1 MERHEFHWPPEKS
14 SKKPFKMIELR
25 KKKDFTAEVFTSS
38 MNDIMFF
45 LMLFFIIIST
55 LLNPS
60 MIKVSLPN
68 SQSSQSIQKK
78 EINLTMT
85 KEKVYFV
92 NNNQVPFDEL
102 ETQLKKEL
110 NRYPDAFIMLRF
122 DNTLPIQDLVNVLSL
137 GNKVNAKM
145 IIATAKSR

>member
-1 MERHEFHWPPEKS
+1 
-14 SKKPFKMIELR
+14 MIDLR
-25 KKKDFTAEVFTSS
+25 KKKDYTAEVFTSA

-68 SQSSQSIQKK
+68 AQSSQSIQKK

-85 KEKVYFV
+85 KEKIYFV
-92 NNNQVPFDEL
+92 NNTQVRFNDL
-102 ETQLKKEL
+102 E
-110 NRYPDAFIMLRF
+110 
-122 DNTLPIQDLVNVLSL
+122 
-137 GNKVNAKM
+137 NA
-145 IIATAKSR
+145 T

>member
-1 MERHEFHWPPEKS
+1 
-14 SKKPFKMIELR
+14 MINLR

-60 MIKVSLPN
+60 MIRVSLPG
-68 SQSSQSIQKK
+68 SRSSQTIQKK

-85 KEKVYFV
+85 KEKIYYV
-92 NNNQVPFDEL
+92 NNTQVPFESL
-102 ETQLKKEL
+102 ETELKKEL
-110 NRYPDAFIMLRF
+110 VHFPDAFIMLRF
-122 DNTLPIQDLVNVLSL
+122 DNSLPIQDLVDVLSL
-137 GNKVNAKM
+137 GNKLNSKM
-145 IIATAKSR
+145 IIATAKTR

>member
-1 MERHEFHWPPEKS
+1 
-14 SKKPFKMIELR
+14 MIDLR

-60 MIKVSLPN
+60 MIKVTLP
-68 SQSSQSIQKK
+68 SSRSSQTLQKK

-92 NNNQVPFDEL
+92 NNTQVPFEDL
-102 ETQLKKEL
+102 ENQLKKEL
-110 NRYPDAFIMLRF
+110 SHSPEAFIMLRF
-122 DNTLPIQDLVNVLSL
+122 DSSLPIQDLVNVLSV
-137 GNKVNAKM
+137 GNRLNSKM
-145 IIATAKSR
+145 IIATAKTK

>member
-1 MERHEFHWPPEKS
+1 
-14 SKKPFKMIELR
+14 MIDLR

-68 SQSSQSIQKK
+68 SRSSQTIQKK

-92 NNNQVPFDEL
+92 NNTQVPFDAL
-102 ETQLKKEL
+102 ETLLQKEL
-110 NRYPDAFIMLRF
+110 ARSPDAFIMLRF
-122 DNTLPIQDLVNVLSL
+122 DNTLSVQDLVNVLAI
-137 GNKVNAKM
+137 GNKLSSKM
-145 IIATAKSR
+145 IIATTKPR

>member
-1 MERHEFHWPPEKS
+1 
-14 SKKPFKMIELR
+14 MIELR

-60 MIKVSLPN
+60 MIRVALPN
-68 SQSSQSIQKK
+68 SRNSQTLQKK

-85 KEKVYFV
+85 KEKIYYV
-92 NNNQVPFDEL
+92 NNAQVPFDAL
-102 ETQLKKEL
+102 ESELKKEL
-110 NRYPDAFIMLRF
+110 ARSPEAFIMLRF
-122 DNTLPIQDLVNVLSL
+122 DNSLPIQDLVNVLSL
-137 GNKVNAKM
+137 GNRLNSKM
-145 IIATAKSR
+145 IIATAKSK

>member
-1 MERHEFHWPPEKS
+1 
-14 SKKPFKMIELR
+14 MIDLR
-25 KKKDFTAEVFTSS
+25 KKKDFTAEVFTSA

-60 MIKVSLPN
+60 MIRVALP
-68 SQSSQSIQKK
+68 SSRSSQTIQKK

-85 KEKVYFV
+85 KEKLYYV
-92 NNNQVPFDEL
+92 NNTQVSFDAL
-102 ETQLKKEL
+102 EAELKKEL
-110 NRYPDAFIMLRF
+110 ARSPEAFVMLRF

-137 GNKVNAKM
+137 GNRLNSKM
-145 IIATAKSR
+145 IIATAKSK

>member
-1 MERHEFHWPPEKS
+1 
-14 SKKPFKMIELR
+14 MIDLR

-45 LMLFFIIIST
+45 LMLFFIITST

-68 SQSSQSIQKK
+68 SHSSQTLQKK

-85 KEKVYFV
+85 KEKIYFV
-92 NNNQVPFDEL
+92 NNTQVSFDAL
-102 ETQLKKEL
+102 EAQLKIEL
-110 NRYPDAFIMLRF
+110 TRSPEAFIMLRF
-122 DNTLPIQDLVNVLSL
+122 DNSLPIQDLVNVLSI
-137 GNKVNAKM
+137 GNRLNSKM
-145 IIATAKSR
+145 IIATAKMK

>member
-1 MERHEFHWPPEKS
+1 
-14 SKKPFKMIELR
+14 MIELR

-60 MIKVSLPN
+60 MIRVALP
-68 SQSSQSIQKK
+68 SSRSSQSIQKK

-85 KEKVYFV
+85 KEKIYFV
-92 NNNQVPFDEL
+92 NNTQVAFEAL
-102 ETQLKKEL
+102 ESQLKKEL
-110 NRYPDAFIMLRF
+110 AHSPDAFIMLRF

-137 GNKVNAKM
+137 GNKLNSKM

>member
-1 MERHEFHWPPEKS
+1 
-14 SKKPFKMIELR
+14 MIELR
-25 KKKDFTAEVFTSS
+25 KKKDYSAEVFTSS

-68 SQSSQSIQKK
+68 SKTSQSIQKK

-85 KEKVYFV
+85 KEKAYYI
-92 NNNQVPFDEL
+92 NNTPVQFRDL
-102 ETQLKKEL
+102 ENQLKKEL
-110 NRYPDAFIMLRF
+110 AANPDAFIMLRF
-122 DNTLPIQDLVNVLSL
+122 DNALPIQDLVDVLSL
-137 GNKVNAKM
+137 GTKLNSKM
-145 IIATAKSR
+145 IIATSKAK

>member
-1 MERHEFHWPPEKS
+1 
-14 SKKPFKMIELR
+14 MIELR

-60 MIKVSLPN
+60 MIRVSLP
-68 SQSSQSIQKK
+68 SSRSSQTIQKK

-85 KEKVYFV
+85 KEKIYFV
-92 NNNQVPFDEL
+92 NNTRVPYEAL
-102 ETQLKKEL
+102 ETQLKQEL
-110 NRYPDAFIMLRF
+110 AHSPDAFIMLRF

-137 GNKVNAKM
+137 GNKLNSKM

>member
-1 MERHEFHWPPEKS
+1 
-14 SKKPFKMIELR
+14 MIDLS

-68 SQSSQSIQKK
+68 SRSSQTIQKK

-85 KEKVYFV
+85 KEKIYFV
-92 NNNQVPFDEL
+92 NNTQVPFDGL
-102 ETQLKKEL
+102 ESLLQKEL
-110 NRYPDAFIMLRF
+110 ARSPDAFIMLRF
-122 DNTLPIQDLVNVLSL
+122 NNTLPIQDLVNVLSI
-137 GNKVNAKM
+137 GNRLSSKM
-145 IIATAKSR
+145 IIATAKPR

>member
-1 MERHEFHWPPEKS
+1 
-14 SKKPFKMIELR
+14 MIELR

-60 MIKVSLPN
+60 MIKVSLPRSGY
-68 SQSSQSIQKK
+68 SQTIQKK

-85 KEKVYFV
+85 KEKIYFV
-92 NNNQVPFDEL
+92 NNTQVPFDGL

-110 NRYPDAFIMLRF
+110 KHSPDAFIMLRF
-122 DNTLPIQDLVNVLSL
+122 DHTLPIQDLVNVLSL
-137 GNKVNAKM
+137 GNKLNAKM

>member
-1 MERHEFHWPPEKS
+1 
-14 SKKPFKMIELR
+14 MIDLR

-60 MIKVSLPN
+60 MIRVSLPG
-68 SQSSQSIQKK
+68 SQSSQTIQKK

-92 NNNQVPFDEL
+92 NNNKVPFKDL
-102 ETQLKKEL
+102 EVQLKREL
-110 NRYPDAFIMLRF
+110 ARSPDAFIMLRF
-122 DNTLPIQDLVNVLSL
+122 DNSLSIQDLVDVLSL
-137 GNKVNAKM
+137 GNRLNSKM
-145 IIATAKSR
+145 IIATAKTR

>member
-1 MERHEFHWPPEKS
+1 
-14 SKKPFKMIELR
+14 MIELR

-60 MIKVSLPN
+60 MIKVSLP
-68 SQSSQSIQKK
+68 SAQSSQSIQKK

-85 KEKVYFV
+85 KEKIYFV
-92 NNNQVPFDEL
+92 NNTQVSFTEL
-102 ETQLKKEL
+102 EMQLQKEL
-110 NRYPDAFIMLRF
+110 KRSPEAFIMLRF

-137 GNKVNAKM
+137 GNKLNAKM

>member
-1 MERHEFHWPPEKS
+1 
-14 SKKPFKMIELR
+14 MIDLR
-25 KKKDFTAEVFTSS
+25 KKKDYTAEVFTSS

-68 SQSSQSIQKK
+68 SRNSQTIQKK

-85 KEKVYFV
+85 IDKNYFV
-92 NNNQVPFDEL
+92 NNTRVPFEEL
-102 ETQLKKEL
+102 ESQLKKEL
-110 NRYPDAFIMLRF
+110 AHSPDAFIMLRF
-122 DNTLPIQDLVNVLSL
+122 DSSLPIQDLVNVLSV
-137 GNKVNAKM
+137 GNKLTSKM
-145 IIATAKSR
+145 IIATAKPR

>member
-1 MERHEFHWPPEKS
+1 
-14 SKKPFKMIELR
+14 MINLR

-60 MIKVSLPN
+60 MIRVSLPN
-68 SQSSQSIQKK
+68 SRNSQTLQKK

-85 KEKVYFV
+85 KEKVYYV
-92 NNNQVPFDEL
+92 NNTQVPFDAL
-102 ETQLKKEL
+102 EGQLKMEL
-110 NRYPDAFIMLRF
+110 AHSPDAFIMLRF

-137 GNKVNAKM
+137 GNRLNSKM
-145 IIATAKSR
+145 IIATAKAR

>member
-1 MERHEFHWPPEKS
+1 
-14 SKKPFKMIELR
+14 MINLS

-68 SQSSQSIQKK
+68 SRSSQTIQKK
-78 EINLTMT
+78 EINLTMN
-85 KEKVYFV
+85 KEKIYFV
-92 NNNQVPFDEL
+92 NNTPVPFEGLESQLQQEL
-102 ETQLKKEL
+102 ARSPE
-110 NRYPDAFIMLRF
+110 AFIMLRF
-122 DNTLPIQDLVNVLSL
+122 DNTLPIQDLVNVLSI
-137 GNKVNAKM
+137 GNRLSSKM
-145 IIATAKSR
+145 IIATAKPR

>member
-1 MERHEFHWPPEKS
+1 
-14 SKKPFKMIELR
+14 MIDLR
-25 KKKDFTAEVFTSS
+25 KKKDYTAEVFTSS

-68 SQSSQSIQKK
+68 SRNSQTLQKK

-85 KEKVYFV
+85 LDKNYFV
-92 NNNQVPFDEL
+92 NNTKVPFEQL
-102 ETQLKKEL
+102 ESELKKEL
-110 NRYPDAFIMLRF
+110 TRSPDAFIMLRF
-122 DNTLPIQDLVNVLSL
+122 DSSLPIQDLVNVLSI
-137 GNKVNAKM
+137 GNKLTSKM
-145 IIATAKSR
+145 IIATTKPR

>member
-1 MERHEFHWPPEKS
+1 
-14 SKKPFKMIELR
+14 MIELR
-25 KKKDFTAEVFTSS
+25 KKKDLTAEIFTSS

-45 LMLFFIIIST
+45 LMLFFILIST

-68 SQSSQSIQKK
+68 SRSSQSIQKK

-85 KEKVYFV
+85 KEKIYFV
-92 NNNQVPFDEL
+92 NNARVPFDAL

-110 NRYPDAFIMLRF
+110 SLSPDAFIMLRF
-122 DNTLPIQDLVNVLSL
+122 DNTLPIQDLVDVLSL
-137 GNKVNAKM
+137 GNRLGSKM
-145 IIATAKSR
+145 IIATAKIN

>member
-1 MERHEFHWPPEKS
+1 
-14 SKKPFKMIELR
+14 MIELR
-25 KKKDFTAEVFTSS
+25 KKKDYTAEVFTSS

-85 KEKVYFV
+85 KEKIYFV
-92 NNNQVPFDEL
+92 NNTQVPFDAL
-102 ETQLKKEL
+102 EAQLNKEL
-110 NRYPDAFIMLRF
+110 KRYPDAFIMLRF

-137 GNKVNAKM
+137 GNKLNAKM
-145 IIATAKSR
+145 IIATAKTR

>member
-1 MERHEFHWPPEKS
+1 
-14 SKKPFKMIELR
+14 MINLR

-60 MIKVSLPN
+60 MIRVSLP
-68 SQSSQSIQKK
+68 SSRSSQTIQKK

-85 KEKVYFV
+85 KEKIYYV
-92 NNNQVPFDEL
+92 NNTQVSYDDL

-110 NRYPDAFIMLRF
+110 AHSPDAFIMLRF
-122 DNTLPIQDLVNVLSL
+122 DNSLSIQDLVNVLSV
-137 GNKVNAKM
+137 GNKLSSKM
-145 IIATAKSR
+145 IIATSKAR

>member
-1 MERHEFHWPPEKS
+1 M
-14 SKKPFKMIELR
+14 MDLR
-25 KKKDFTAEVFTSS
+25 KKKDYTAEVFTSS

-68 SQSSQSIQKK
+68 SRNSQTIQKK

-85 KEKVYFV
+85 LDKNYFV
-92 NNNQVPFDEL
+92 NNTRVTYEEL
-102 ETQLKKEL
+102 ESQLKKEL
-110 NRYPDAFIMLRF
+110 AGSPDAFIMLRF
-122 DNTLPIQDLVNVLSL
+122 DSSLPIQDLVNVLSI
-137 GNKVNAKM
+137 GNKLTSKM
-145 IIATAKSR
+145 IIATTKPR

>member
-1 MERHEFHWPPEKS
+1 
-14 SKKPFKMIELR
+14 MIDLR

-60 MIKVSLPN
+60 MIKVTLP
-68 SQSSQSIQKK
+68 SSKSSQTIQKK

-85 KEKVYFV
+85 KEKLYFI
-92 NNNQVPFDEL
+92 NNTQVPFEDL
-102 ETQLKKEL
+102 ENQLKKEL
-110 NRYPDAFIMLRF
+110 THTPDAFIMLRF
-122 DNTLPIQDLVNVLSL
+122 DSSLPIQELVNVLSL
-137 GNKVNAKM
+137 GNRLNSKM
-145 IIATAKSR
+145 IIATAKSK

>member
-1 MERHEFHWPPEKS
+1 
-14 SKKPFKMIELR
+14 MIDLR
-25 KKKDFTAEVFTSS
+25 KKKDYTAEVFTSA

-68 SQSSQSIQKK
+68 SRNSQTLQKK

-85 KEKVYFV
+85 IDKNYFV
-92 NNNQVPFDEL
+92 NSTQVPFEEL
-102 ETQLKKEL
+102 EAQLKKEL
-110 NRYPDAFIMLRF
+110 SKSPDAFIMLRF
-122 DNTLPIQDLVNVLSL
+122 DASLPIQDLVNVLSV
-137 GNKVNAKM
+137 GNKLTAKM
-145 IIATAKSR
+145 IIATAKPR

>member
-1 MERHEFHWPPEKS
+1 
-14 SKKPFKMIELR
+14 MIELR
-25 KKKDFTAEVFTSS
+25 KKKDYTAEVFTSS

-68 SQSSQSIQKK
+68 SQNSQSIQKK

-92 NNNQVPFDEL
+92 NNTQVPFNAL

-137 GNKVNAKM
+137 GNKLNAKM